1 MVGLKIILAPK
12 VPALAKCSG
21 SCIIREVR
29 FGATPESTPFVGV
42 ATMLKVSGSPSGSE
56 PVRVMVTAV
65 SSAVMTDW
73 RLATGGVF
81 LAEGVPHTCVVA
93 WGWSVECE
101 VDSVVKSIV
110 HPLQAEVA
118 RDG

>member
-21 SCIIREVR
+21 VHNPGGKVR
-29 FGATPESTPFVGV
+29 RYPESTPFVGV

-81 LAEGVPHTCVVA
+81 LAEGVPHTLRCCM
-93 WGWSVECE
+93 GLECR
-101 VDSVVKSIV
+101 VRS
-110 HPLQAEVA
+110 
-118 RDG
+118 R

>member
-1 MVGLKIILAPK
+1 
-12 VPALAKCSG
+12 
-21 SCIIREVR
+21 
-29 FGATPESTPFVGV
+29 
-42 ATMLKVSGSPSGSE
+42 MLKVSGSPSGSE

-81 LAEGVPHTCVVA
+81 LAEGVPHTLRCCM
-93 WGWSVECE
+93 GLECRVR